1 MKSQPEKNHVYCCC
15 IALLLFLEVD
25 KYSNTLFVSV
35 AKSATI
41 DVLAVDIGGG
51 RQSLYK
57 TIITSDYGTS
67 KEGDGKYLPAII
79 SLECKSFCYHFNCI
93 HALVLKISS
102 QNMLIPCSLPDYFAA
117 CVVMLVLS

>member
-1 MKSQPEKNHVYCCC
+1 MCCLNTLHRIVC
-15 IALLLFLEVD
+15 SCPSLLAYVVVTEVD

-57 TIITSDYGTS
+57 TIVTSNYQTS
-67 KEGDGKYLPAII
+67 KEGDG
-79 SLECKSFCYHFNCI
+79 NCTLYGVI
-93 HALVLKISS
+93 
-102 QNMLIPCSLPDYFAA
+102 NYMF
-117 CVVMLVLS
+117 

>member
-1 MKSQPEKNHVYCCC
+1 MLFEYFTQNC
-15 IALLLFLEVD
+15 LLMPFTTYVVVTEVD

-57 TIITSDYGTS
+57 TIVTSNYQTS
-67 KEGDGKYLPAII
+67 KEGDGNYTPFPLRCHKL
-79 SLECKSFCYHFNCI
+79 H
-93 HALVLKISS
+93 VLIE
-102 QNMLIPCSLPDYFAA
+102 
-117 CVVMLVLS
+117 